1 MSSLCAVVWIWFWP
15 PEVQI
20 GVLVSNVAV
29 WRGEGTVLKCQARA
43 KGQRN
48 SQLVDPVEQE
58 GGIVAYSCTRR

>member
-1 MSSLCAVVWIWFWP
+1 MCCGLDMVLAPRASYA
-15 PEVQI
+15 
-20 GVLVSNVAV
+20 GVLVSDVAV
-29 WRGEGTVLKCQARA
+29 WRGDGPVLKCQAGA